1 MVDTATIMGFL
12 IILACGMIV
21 LRYLCSFAYGL
32 FCYNPHKPAEEQ
44 PSQEREITPVL
55 TPENIM
61 HVSKH
66 RIIRVTVTDDYD
78 TPCINNQKTLP
89 IATMV

>member
-12 IILACGMIV
+12 IILACGMII

-32 FCYNPHKPAEEQ
+32 FCYNPPK
-44 PSQEREITPVL
+44 PSQEHEITSVV

-61 HVSKH
+61 HVSNH
-66 RIIRVTVTDDYD
+66 RIIRVIVTDD
-78 TPCINNQKTLP
+78 TPDINNQKTLP

>member
-1 MVDTATIMGFL
+1 MVDIATIMGFL

-32 FCYNPHKPAEEQ
+32 FCYNPPKHSEEH
-44 PSQEREITPVL
+44 EIIQVV

-61 HVSKH
+61 HVSNH
-66 RIIRVTVTDDYD
+66 RIIRVIVTDDSHD
-78 TPCINNQKTLP
+78 INNQKPLP
-89 IATMV
+89 IAAMV